1 MNRVLGII
9 LYKGHDKDK
18 TSSRSYRTISTCP
31 VVAKA
36 IDLYLRDLYHQ
47 LWDLKQAPTQY
58 EGSGRNHKLAALLV
72 TEVIQHSLHSS
83 KKPVY
88 MLLLDAE
95 SAFDRC
101 LRQILCAELFKAGV
115 DDQALILIDN
125 RLASRST
132 IYKWETDLLGPS
144 PDLTGFEQ
152 GGINSSDWYK
162 LYNNEQLTVSQS
174 SKLGVNIRSS
184 IVSAVGQA
192 DDVALFS
199 NTISNLYLLLAITLN
214 YCKKYHVK
222 LVPSKTKLLAFHGP
236 NNVYEKDIA
245 QLVNPIQI
253 EGVPVPFSCEAEHV
267 GILRHT
273 DGNKP
278 NILNRIVSHK
288 RSLHALL
295 STGISHA
302 HRGNS
307 AASLR
312 VHGIYNTKSCCQVLQ
327 PWF

>member
-1 MNRVLGII
+1 MSSLKSTNIKELHDDPQLTQHLSNYEIIRILCSNANRVPPANIDTTTDLLKRLKKDVRDIHNITALHFLNAGDEGLRHFNAIINAILTSVNNASIDDLNRVLGII

-58 EGSGRNHKLAALLV
+58 QGSGSNHELAALLV

-199 NTISNLYLLLAITLN
+199 NTMSNLYLLLAITLN
-214 YCKKYHVK
+214 
-222 LVPSKTKLLAFHGP
+222 
-236 NNVYEKDIA
+236 
-245 QLVNPIQI
+245 
-253 EGVPVPFSCEAEHV
+253 
-267 GILRHT
+267 
-273 DGNKP
+273 
-278 NILNRIVSHK
+278 
-288 RSLHALL
+288 
-295 STGISHA
+295 
-302 HRGNS
+302 
-307 AASLR
+307 
-312 VHGIYNTKSCCQVLQ
+312 
-327 PWF
+327 